1 MLAQGRFVAGLL
13 VLVLCAAAVS
23 LGGCAVGVKRSEL
36 SSELIAITYWEPEPA
51 RRRAEI
57 IEKREAAAA
66 PPAGRQTRVGVAR
79 VTDIGQMLGGAS
91 EDVWDDSLRRFP
103 GRLTLLNPQTG
114 DLIPVP
120 EVPPGAVPLS
130 WSDDHTRLLY
140 VSNHREK
147 IQLYEYDAVAREIRK
162 VTHGKHQHIWGDYG
176 DDERLAVLQVGIE
189 RDRVFAKIYVTDA
202 AGGNARVVLQ
212 EGQIENM
219 RLSPDGK
226 VLVYVHHPLPE
237 KPELVVID
245 LESGEHRSL
254 GAGREPSFSRVGGW
268 IVYSAKS
275 RDGWRLRRVRTDGSG
290 RSPAGGGIRD
300 EKTPSVSPDGRLVV
314 YVGES
319 LGVDRLFVRRLD
331 GSGNRI
337 LLDNGSVFSPVW

>member
-1 MLAQGRFVAGLL
+1 MFTVAGL
-13 VLVLCAAAVS
+13 S
-23 LGGCAVGVKRSEL
+23 LGGCAVGVPQGEL
-36 SSELIAITYWEPEPA
+36 PSDLIAITYWEPEPA

-57 IEKREAAAA
+57 IEKRKASNAA
-66 PPAGRQTRVGVAR
+66 PAGRQTRVGVAR

-91 EDVWDDSLRRFP
+91 EDVWETDLRRFP
-103 GRLTLLNPQTG
+103 GRLMLLNPRSG
-114 DLIPVP
+114 ELFPVP

-130 WSDDHTRLLY
+130 WSGDHERLLY

-147 IQLYEYDAVAREIRK
+147 IQLYEYNSSTREIRK

-176 DDERLAVLQVGIE
+176 HKKQLAVLQVGVE
-189 RDRVFAKIYVTDA
+189 KDEVFAKIYVTDD
-202 AGGNARVVLQ
+202 AGGRARVVLE

-219 RLSPDGK
+219 RLFPDGK
-226 VLVYVHHPLPE
+226 TLVYVHHPVPDR
-237 KPELVVID
+237 PAMVAID
-245 LESGEHRSL
+245 LESGEHRPL
-254 GAGREPSFSRVGGW
+254 GPGREPSISRAGGW

-275 RDGWRLRRVRTDGSG
+275 RNGWRLRRVRADGSA
-290 RSPAGGGIRD
+290 RSPAGAGIRD

-331 GSGNRI
+331 GTGNRI
-337 LLDNGSVFSPVW
+337 LLDAGGVFSPVW